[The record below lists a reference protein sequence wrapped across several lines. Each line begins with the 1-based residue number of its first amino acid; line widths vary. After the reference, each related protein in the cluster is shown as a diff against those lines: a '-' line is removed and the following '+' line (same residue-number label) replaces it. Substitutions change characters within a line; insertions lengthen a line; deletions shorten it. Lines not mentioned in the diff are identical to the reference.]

1 MACGLASFVAGQRAQ
16 CVSEQRALSALAIW
30 ADQGPRFLDGVESAS
45 RPPVLLHTEVMRQHL
60 LTAKGPEGAWRL
72 SGLTGSEPTMRR
84 EREYE
89 FADAEMFAAEG
100 DSRFLTRTLTAC
112 GYRRD

>member
-1 MACGLASFVAGQRAQ
+1 VAGQRAR
-16 CVSEQRALSALAIW
+16 CVSEQRALSAPALS
-30 ADQGPRFLDGVESAS
+30 ADQIPRFLGGAGSAS
-45 RPPVLLHTEVMRQHL
+45 RPPALLHTEVTRQHL

-89 FADAEMFAAEG
+89 LADAGMSAAAG
-100 DSRFLTRTLTAC
+100 DSRFLT
-112 GYRRD
+112 GH